1 MKDWDCDGDTAVF
14 RVGVGSS
21 AEERRDAF
29 RVMKTGHV
37 YVNGEE
43 VATVPMLTGIIGT
56 NGRLGDGA
64 NRRLDDASAA
74 HSDLEAKLEAANSK
88 IDAANAKIAALEAK
102 QAEMERMIT
111 SALNAA
117 RSDRPA

>member
-1 MKDWDCDGDTAVF
+1 MKHWDCDGDTAVF

-21 AEERRDAF
+21 SEKRRDAL

-37 YVNGEE
+37 FVNGEE

-64 NRRLDDASAA
+64 TRRLDDASAS
-74 HSDLEAKLEAANSK
+74 HPDLEAKLEAANSK

-102 QAEMERMIT
+102 QAEMEKMIAA
-111 SALNAA
+111 ALNAA
-117 RSDRPA
+117 R